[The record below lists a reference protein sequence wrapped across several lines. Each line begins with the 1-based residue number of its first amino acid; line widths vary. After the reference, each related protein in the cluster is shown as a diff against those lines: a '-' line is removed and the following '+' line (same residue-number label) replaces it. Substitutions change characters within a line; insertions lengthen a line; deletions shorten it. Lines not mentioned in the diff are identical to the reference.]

1 VVWPTEPVVPRPASV
16 PLRAVFPTIV
26 ACALLASAISLLLL
40 GREAHRRVDERTA
53 IQRLR
58 SDVVR
63 VQSLGWHGL
72 ALGAPNFTIATEAK
86 ALRARAERE
95 TAALPTPAGGPEE
108 RDRVG
113 RLVAELLD
121 AVDRELHD
129 LHPSTTLQGT
139 SDLLDG
145 ALDAAERH
153 AMARTS
159 AANARLLRGGLVVV
173 GVAAG
178 LTAVFLL
185 VIRRVRRRGD
195 ERFRALVEQSGEILV
210 VVDADGRI
218 ADVTAAA
225 VRRTLGFDGA
235 TLIGRRVDELVEAVD
250 APRVRAALERLTTDP
265 SPPTPRPSFEV
276 AVRDAHGGRVHLEAI
291 GNNLLHLPAVGGL
304 VLTLRDVSERRAME
318 DALRHQAFHDGLT
331 GLPNRA
337 LFDDRLAQA
346 LARARRGEGQV
357 AVVLVDLDDFKAVND
372 SLGHAAGDA
381 LLIECGRRFDALV
394 RATDTAARLGGDEFA
409 VLVEDRDDAAG
420 AAADVARR
428 LRAAL
433 DRPLTVDGRDL
444 HVAASVGVAV
454 AEDPAVSPLDVVR
467 NADIAMYEAKGRG
480 GGDLVAFEP
489 AMLDHARERLDLRE
503 HLRGALERGELSV
516 HYQPIVGL
524 GDGRPTAVE
533 ALLRW
538 THPELGAVS
547 PARFIPV
554 AEEAGMIGEL
564 GAWVLERACRDLVA
578 LQERADGV
586 RVSVNVSA
594 VQLRD
599 PGFPAQVA
607 AILQRTGAA
616 PGDVVLELTESVFAG
631 GEQVAVA
638 LRALRALGVALS
650 VDDFGTGYSSLSYLR
665 NLEVDSV
672 KIDRSFVA
680 GLGEEARDAALVRS
694 IVELGHALGLTMVA
708 EGVEHAIQERFLRDA
723 GCDLAQGWRFGR
735 PGPVEDAD
743 RWIVTG
749 PAAARG

>member
-1 VVWPTEPVVPRPASV
+1 VPRPASAL
-16 PLRAVFPTIV
+16 PRAAFPAIV
-26 ACALLASAISLLLL
+26 ALALLASAIGLLALS
-40 GREAHRRVDERTA
+40 REAHRRVDERTR

-58 SDVVR
+58 SDLVR
-63 VQSLGWHGL
+63 VQALGWHGL
-72 ALGAPNFTIATEAK
+72 ALGAPDFTIATQART
-86 ALRARAERE
+86 LRARVEDEA
-95 TAALPTPAGGPEE
+95 AALPTPPGGPDE
-108 RDRVG
+108 RERVE
-113 RLVAELLD
+113 RLVRELLV
-121 AVDRELHD
+121 AVDGELQD
-129 LHPSTTLQGT
+129 LQASTTLQGT
-139 SDLLDG
+139 SDLLDA
-145 ALDAAERH
+145 ALDVAERH
-153 AMARTS
+153 AIARTA

-173 GVAAG
+173 GVAAV

-195 ERFRALVEQSGEILV
+195 ERFRALVEQSGEILLV
-210 VVDADGRI
+210 LDDAGRI
-218 ADVTAAA
+218 TDVTAAA
-225 VRRTLGFDGA
+225 VRRTLGWEA
-235 TLIGRRVDELVEAVD
+235 APLLGRRVDQLVEAAD
-250 APRVRAALERLTTDP
+250 APRVRAALERLLRGA
-265 SPPTPRPSFEV
+265 TPRPGFEV
-276 AVRDAHGGRVHLEAI
+276 ALRDVHGGVVHLEAV
-291 GNNLLHLPAVGGL
+291 GNNLLDLPAVGGL

-331 GLPNRA
+331 GLPNRT

-346 LARARRGEGQV
+346 LARARRGDGQV

-372 SLGHAAGDA
+372 SLGHAAGDE
-381 LLIECGRRFDALV
+381 LLIACARRFDALV

-409 VLVEDRDDAAG
+409 VLVEDRGDVGAVAAE
-420 AAADVARR
+420 VAER
-428 LRAAL
+428 LRVAL
-433 DRPLTVDGRDL
+433 DRPFPIEGREL

-454 AEDPAVSPLDVVR
+454 AEDPTVSPLDVVR

-480 GGDLVAFEP
+480 GDDLVAFEP
-489 AMLDHARERLDLRE
+489 RMLDQARERLDLRE

-538 THPELGAVS
+538 THPELGSVS

-554 AEEAGMIGEL
+554 AEESGMIVGL
-564 GAWVLERACRDLVA
+564 GAWVLERACRDLAA
-578 LQERADGV
+578 LKAPAPDV

-594 VQLRD
+594 VQLRE

-607 AILQRTGAA
+607 AILERTGAA
-616 PGDVVLELTESVFAG
+616 AGDVVLELTESVFAG

-638 LRALRALGVALS
+638 LRSLRALGVALS

-665 NLEVDSV
+665 NLDVDSV

-680 GLGEEARDAALVRS
+680 GLGEQARDAALVRS

-708 EGVEHAIQERFLRDA
+708 EGVEDAVQERFLRDA

-735 PGPVEDAD
+735 PGPVEQA
-743 RWIVTG
+743 RLWIVTDG
-749 PAAARG
+749 AAARG